1 MRNSTTI
8 ASQILKIIP
17 KSEFNKL
24 STKHHVGHKF
34 RKFTRFDQFVTLL
47 SYQMMA
53 RNGIR
58 DILSNL
64 KAQSNKLYHIGF
76 QLMSRS
82 SFSRI
87 NNEQSFMF
95 YEELFYK
102 LSASCQPLSGKHKFK
117 FKNHLYSMD
126 ASTIDLC
133 LSVFPWAKFRKNKG
147 AVKLHTVIN
156 HAGYIPEF
164 QTITDGKVHEVNEA
178 KKVKLPKGSILVMDR
193 GYIDYQWF
201 NELNDMKVFFVT
213 RSKTN
218 MKYKV
223 VKRNK
228 VNKKIGVTSD
238 QIIKLTSQKGALYLG
253 VLRRV
258 GFKNKET
265 GKQYYFLT
273 NQTSL
278 CAKTIADIYKDRWQI
293 ELFFKWI
300 KQHLKVKKFIGE
312 SKNAVFSQIWVAM
325 IAYLMISYF
334 KWSNKIKSSEWEIL
348 QLLQVL
354 WLDNRDLVS
363 LFKPELEV
371 KTSVIPQ
378 LEFEE
383 FMGH

>member
-1 MRNSTTI
+1 MKNSTTI

-17 KSEFNKL
+17 RNEFNKL
-24 STKHHVGHKF
+24 AVKHHVGHKF

-64 KAQSNKLYHIGF
+64 KAQSKKLYHIGF
-76 QLMSRS
+76 QLISRS

-87 NNEQSFMF
+87 NNEQSYQF

-102 LSASCQPLSGKHKFK
+102 LSARCQPLSNKHKFK

-156 HAGYIPEF
+156 HDGYIPEF

-178 KKVKLPKGSILVMDR
+178 RKVKLPKGSILAMDR

-201 NELNDMKVFFVT
+201 NELNNMKVFFVT
-213 RSKTN
+213 RSKIN

-223 VKRNK
+223 IKRNK
-228 VNKKIGVTSD
+228 VNKKSGVTSD
-238 QIIKLTSQKGALYLG
+238 QIIKLTTQKGALYQG

-258 GFKNKET
+258 GFKDKET

-354 WLDNRDLVS
+354 WLNKLDAVA
-363 LFKPELEV
+363 LFKPDMEEI
-371 KTSVIPQ
+371 TSEIPQ

>member
-1 MRNSTTI
+1 MKNSTTI

-17 KSEFNKL
+17 RNEFNKL
-24 STKHHVGHKF
+24 AVKHHVGHKF

-64 KAQSNKLYHIGF
+64 KAQSKKLYHIGF
-76 QLMSRS
+76 QLISRS

-87 NNEQSFMF
+87 NNEQSYQF

-102 LSASCQPLSGKHKFK
+102 LSARCQPLSNKHKFK

-156 HAGYIPEF
+156 HDGYIPEF

-178 KKVKLPKGSILVMDR
+178 RKVKLPKGSILAMDR
-193 GYIDYQWF
+193 GYIDYKWF
-201 NELNDMKVFFVT
+201 NELNNMKVFFVT
-213 RSKTN
+213 RSKIN

-223 VKRNK
+223 IKRNK
-228 VNKKIGVTSD
+228 VNKKSGVTSD
-238 QIIKLTSQKGALYLG
+238 QIIKLTTQKGALYQG

-258 GFKNKET
+258 GFKDKET

-354 WLDNRDLVS
+354 WLNKLDAVA
-363 LFKPELEV
+363 LFKPDMEEI
-371 KTSVIPQ
+371 TSEIPQ